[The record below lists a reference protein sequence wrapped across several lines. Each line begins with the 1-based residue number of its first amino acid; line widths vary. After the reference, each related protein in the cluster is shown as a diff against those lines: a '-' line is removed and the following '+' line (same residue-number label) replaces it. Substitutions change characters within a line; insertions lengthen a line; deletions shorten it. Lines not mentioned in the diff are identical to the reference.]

1 MNASKCF
8 KYILLL
14 FATKIIIIGIISFCA
29 NKVSTS
35 IIILRR
41 EDAREKRFR
50 SLFGLK
56 SKGDINS
63 SSRRLAKL
71 APQSS
76 SPNPSSSCAL
86 PLPLID
92 TSLL

>member
-14 FATKIIIIGIISFCA
+14 FATKIIIGIISFCA

-41 EDAREKRFR
+41 RQRGRARKAL
-50 SLFGLK
+50 SL
-56 SKGDINS
+56 
-63 SSRRLAKL
+63 
-71 APQSS
+71 
-76 SPNPSSSCAL
+76 
-86 PLPLID
+86 
-92 TSLL
+92 SLWVKI